1 MRNRRKFGSNIPLP
15 VEGLELELND
25 QVFKVRGEMSGARLL
40 KVVADMDGDN
50 EAASAR
56 AMLEFLESSF
66 LLEDRERGMDYLY
79 NSDPPIGFDTLQ
91 EIIEWLIESYTKKSY
106 RTVATVISWA
116 DSEHWSYYYGA
127 ALRDGI
133 DLLGPTCRAD
143 QFIAVLISYIT
154 DNAMKTKEEAQQFE
168 KIHKII
174 HGTNLPE
181 MDQGPGVPPEHNA
194 PVYSPEE
201 FRAQRDFGIPDGIK
215 EMPVG

>member
-91 EIIEWLIESYTKKSY
+91 EIIEWLIESYTKKATEQSPQSSAGQ
-106 RTVATVISWA
+106 TVNT
-116 DSEHWSYYYGA
+116 
-127 ALRDGI
+127 
-133 DLLGPTCRAD
+133 GPT
-143 QFIAVLISYIT
+143 IT
-154 DNAMKTKEEAQQFE
+154 E
-168 KIHKII
+168 
-174 HGTNLPE
+174 LPLE
-181 MDQGPGVPPEHNA
+181 TASTYSVPPVEQTSSSQ
-194 PVYSPEE
+194 YSS
-201 FRAQRDFGIPDGIK
+201 AT
-215 EMPVG
+215 